1 VSVGLS
7 GNLQDFGLA
16 DVFQLIGQQ
25 RKTGVLELRSRKAR
39 MQLVFDRGAVVTAAP
54 VGGREGDVDPLAEM
68 LVRCGLLTRD
78 RALAA
83 EQACRSAAQPLAR
96 VVVDRGWIAPRE
108 LARVQ
113 DVLTKDTIFEVLRWD
128 KGSFDFLARAVEHER
143 DPASLLGAEQIL
155 MDGLRMLDEWRELV
169 GRVPS
174 EQTVFQRSGSF
185 ESYAGKAGEDVTPAR
200 LEVARRVFGLI
211 DGRLSVRRV
220 IDLALVGNFEGMR
233 TFAAL
238 QEAREIEAVRVAGGA
253 SASLR
258 SGGGVSLL
266 AALRGGA
273 SAVLPLALLAL
284 AVLLAAQQRPPVPP
298 AHPIVRSSLEALR
311 EGHATRRLSAAIDTY
326 RLLEGEFPQQL
337 DQLARSG
344 VVGADALTA
353 PEGRPYYSALRADGV
368 ILLAP
373 EH

>member
-1 VSVGLS
+1 MSVGLS

-25 RKTGVLELRSRKAR
+25 RKTGVLELRSKKSR
-39 MQLVFDRGAVVTAAP
+39 MQLVFDRGAVVSAYPA
-54 VGGREGDVDPLAEM
+54 GGREGDCDPLAEM
-68 LVRCGLLTRD
+68 LVRCGMLTRE
-78 RALAA
+78 RALEAEAA
-83 EQACRSAAQPLAR
+83 FKASAQPLAR
-96 VVVDRGWIAPRE
+96 VVVDRGWIPPRE

-143 DPASLLGAEQIL
+143 DPSSLLGAEQIL
-155 MDGLRMLDEWRELV
+155 MDGLRMLDEWRELAP
-169 GRVPS
+169 RVPS
-174 EQTVFQRSGSF
+174 ENTVFQRDGRF
-185 ESYAGKAGEDVTPAR
+185 ESFAEKAGDDLTPTRIEA
-200 LEVARRVFGLI
+200 ARRLFGLI

-233 TFAAL
+233 IFTAL
-238 QEAREIEAVRVAGGA
+238 SEAGEIQAVRIAGGA
-253 SASLR
+253 SPGLRTGRGFSLVLALKSSAS
-258 SGGGVSLL
+258 SI
-266 AALRGGA
+266 
-273 SAVLPLALLAL
+273 LPLALLAL
-284 AVLLAAQQRPPVPP
+284 AAMLAAQVRPQTPP
-298 AHPIVRSSLEALR
+298 THPIEWSSLEAVR

-326 RLLEGEFPQQL
+326 RLLEGRFPDSL
-337 DQLARSG
+337 DQLARRG
-344 VVGADALTA
+344 VVGADALAA

>member
-25 RKTGVLELRSRKAR
+25 RKTGVLELRSKKSR
-39 MQLVFDRGAVVTAAP
+39 MQLVFDRGAVVSAAP
-54 VGGREGDVDPLAEM
+54 AGGREADADPLAEM
-68 LVRCGLLTRD
+68 LVRCGMLTRE

-83 EQACRSAAQPLAR
+83 EEACRSSAQPLVR
-96 VVVDRGWIAPRE
+96 VVVDRGWIAARE

-113 DVLTKDTIFEVLRWD
+113 DVLTRDTIFEVLRWE

-169 GRVPS
+169 ARVPS
-174 EQTVFQRSGSF
+174 ENTVFQRSGKF
-185 ESYAGKAGEDVTPAR
+185 ESYAEKAGADVTPAR
-200 LEVARRVFGLI
+200 LEAARRVYGLI

-220 IDLALVGNFEGMR
+220 IDLSLVGNFEGMR
-233 TFAAL
+233 IFTAL
-238 QEAREIEAVRVAGGA
+238 QEMNEIQAVRVAGA
-253 SASLR
+253 A
-258 SGGGVSLL
+258 VSS
-266 AALRGGA
+266 LRGGGFRILPA
-273 SAVLPLALLAL
+273 LRSSAAAVLPLALLAL
-284 AVLLAAQQRPPVPP
+284 AVMWVSQQRPAAPP
-298 AHPIVRSSLEALR
+298 AHPIERGSLEAVR

-326 RLLEGEFPQQL
+326 RMLENSFPDSL
-337 DQLARSG
+337 ADLARRG
-344 VVGADALTA
+344 VVGEDALA
-353 PEGRPYYSALRADGV
+353 SPEGRPYYSALRADGV

>member
-25 RKTGVLELRSRKAR
+25 RKTGVLELRSKNSR
-39 MQLVFDRGAVVTAAP
+39 MQLVFDRGAVVSACPA
-54 VGGREGDVDPLAEM
+54 GGRERDADTLAEM
-68 LVRCGLLTRD
+68 LVRCGLLTRE
-78 RALAA
+78 RAVEAEAA
-83 EQACRSAAQPLAR
+83 CKTSAQQLAR
-96 VVVDRGWIAPRE
+96 VVVDRGWIPPRE

-155 MDGLRMLDEWRELV
+155 MDGLRMLDEWRELI

-174 EQTVFQRSGSF
+174 ENTVFQRFGRF
-185 ESYAGKAGEDVTPAR
+185 ESFADKAGEDLTPTR
-200 LEVARRVFGLI
+200 LEAARRLFGLI

-233 TFAAL
+233 IFTSL
-238 QEAREIEAVRVAGGA
+238 HESGEIQAVRVAGGESPGLRLGSGFSLL
-253 SASLR
+253 SALR
-258 SGGGVSLL
+258 SS
-266 AALRGGA
+266 A

-284 AVLLAAQQRPPVPP
+284 AAMLAAQHRPAAP
-298 AHPIVRSSLEALR
+298 AVHPIEWSSLEAVR
-311 EGHATRRLSAAIDTY
+311 EGHATRRLSAATDTY
-326 RLLEGEFPQQL
+326 RLLEGRFPDAL
-337 DQLARSG
+337 DQLARRG
-344 VVGADALTA
+344 VVGADALAA

>member
-1 VSVGLS
+1 MSVGLS

-25 RKTGVLELRSRKAR
+25 RKTGVLELRSKKSR
-39 MQLVFDRGAVVTAAP
+39 MQLVFDRGAVVSACPA
-54 VGGREGDVDPLAEM
+54 GGREGDADPLAEM
-68 LVRCGLLTRD
+68 LVRCGLLTRE
-78 RALAA
+78 RSLAA
-83 EQACRSAAQPLAR
+83 ADACQASAQPLAR
-96 VVVDRGWIAPRE
+96 VVVDRGWIAARE
-108 LARVQ
+108 LAKVQ
-113 DVLTKDTIFEVLRWD
+113 DVLTRDTIFEVLRWD
-128 KGSFDFLARAVEHER
+128 KGTFDFLARTIEHER

-174 EQTVFQRSGSF
+174 ENTVFQRFGTF
-185 ESYAGKAGEDVTPAR
+185 ESFASKSSEEATPAR
-200 LEVARRVFGLI
+200 IEAARRVFGLI

-233 TFAAL
+233 LFTAL
-238 QEAREIEAVRVAGGA
+238 HESGEIQAVRVAGGA
-253 SASLR
+253 SLGLHGGGFSVLPALR
-258 SGGGVSLL
+258 SS
-266 AALRGGA
+266 A
-273 SAVLPLALLAL
+273 SAILPLGLLAL
-284 AVLLAAQQRPPVPP
+284 AVMLTAQYRAPSPP
-298 AHPIVRSSLEALR
+298 AHPIERSSLEAVR

-326 RLLEGEFPQQL
+326 RLLAGRFPDEL
-337 DQLARSG
+337 EALARRG
-344 VVGADALTA
+344 VVDLNALAA